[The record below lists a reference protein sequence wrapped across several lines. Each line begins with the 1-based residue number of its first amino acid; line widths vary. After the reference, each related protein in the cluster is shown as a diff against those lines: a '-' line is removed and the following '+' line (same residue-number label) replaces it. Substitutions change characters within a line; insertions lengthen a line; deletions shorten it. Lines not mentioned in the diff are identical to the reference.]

1 MSVEE
6 VNGVD
11 DLAHTDN
18 RAEKKGEGGK

>member
-18 RAEKKGEGGK
+18 RAEKKGGGGK